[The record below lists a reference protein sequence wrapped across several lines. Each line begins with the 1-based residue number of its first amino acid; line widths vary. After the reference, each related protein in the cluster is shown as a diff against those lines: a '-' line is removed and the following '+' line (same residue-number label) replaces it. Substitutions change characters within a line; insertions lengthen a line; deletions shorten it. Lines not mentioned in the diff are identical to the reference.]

1 MSSTTTTRARDACPH
16 CGRPAGL
23 SFWNLL
29 PSRDNNR
36 FLVCKACSGH
46 YDLTN
51 GCKMKSILSGMV
63 GMALAMMF
71 PFQWIVRAGHAS
83 KGSVAAGVAVA
94 ALSIF
99 LASAGVARLT
109 LELETK
115 P

>member
-1 MSSTTTTRARDACPH
+1 MSSTATTRARDACPH
-16 CGRPAGL
+16 CGRSVGL
-23 SFWNLL
+23 SWWSLL

-63 GMALAMMF
+63 GMALAMEF
-71 PFQWIVRAGHAS
+71 PFQWLVRAGHGS

-94 ALSIF
+94 LVSICG
-99 LASAGVARLT
+99 AAAGVARLT
-109 LELETK
+109 LELEAK